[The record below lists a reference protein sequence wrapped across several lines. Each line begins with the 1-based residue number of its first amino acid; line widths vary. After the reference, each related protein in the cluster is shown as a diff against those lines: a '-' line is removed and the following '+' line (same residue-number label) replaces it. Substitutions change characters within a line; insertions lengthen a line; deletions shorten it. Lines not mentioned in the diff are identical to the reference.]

1 MVSLVIPLSL
11 YHTPDVLVAD
21 SANVTRR
28 IIDDVDVRLF
38 GRLLLEDLYRR
49 GPCQQHYRRLAVRAV
64 SLEPQHR
71 ARTSSTLTRLTTLDL
86 LQRARRHGLQLCHGH
101 PLQPPRDL

>member
-1 MVSLVIPLSL
+1 MGRFFSSRVVGEGNPVGGNVTSNVSGQDVFYQEWMVSLVIPLSL

-64 SLEPQHR
+64 SL
-71 ARTSSTLTRLTTLDL
+71 
-86 LQRARRHGLQLCHGH
+86 
-101 PLQPPRDL
+101 